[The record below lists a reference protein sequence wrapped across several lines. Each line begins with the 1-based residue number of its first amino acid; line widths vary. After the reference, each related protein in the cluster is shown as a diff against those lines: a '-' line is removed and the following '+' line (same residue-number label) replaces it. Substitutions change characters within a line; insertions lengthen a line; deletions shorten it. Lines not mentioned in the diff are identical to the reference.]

1 MPTGLEE
8 TSVLEES
15 AAIEE
20 LAALEVDV
28 VVLVPV
34 GAVGEVVARGVVDPV
49 FSSFSGEVVGSG
61 ELSLALGSTLVMAD
75 ATDPLLSLTLVG
87 LDCVSST
94 TAAVGSG
101 ILSKKAQAL
110 LETLRSRIQVCETGK
125 TRLHRTGRLH
135 RTFCT
140 PLCIA

>member
-20 LAALEVDV
+20 VAALEVDFV
-28 VVLVPV
+28 FSVPV
-34 GAVGEVVARGVVDPV
+34 EAGGEVVARGVVDPV

-75 ATDPLLSLTLVG
+75 ATDPL
-87 LDCVSST
+87 
-94 TAAVGSG
+94 
-101 ILSKKAQAL
+101 
-110 LETLRSRIQVCETGK
+110 
-125 TRLHRTGRLH
+125 
-135 RTFCT
+135 
-140 PLCIA
+140 